1 MAQPS
6 ELIQRFN
13 PHVLHPPETEQAT
26 RYAISFVEPLF
37 SLSQRME
44 IDGQAKDSAVRYP
57 AWALFWYAGC
67 VSAIMRTLPDVDP
80 WSTRYPLVTPPL
92 SSQARNSSTPRFG
105 SWRDVVDLTPPV
117 RDDIDTDMDLSFFSD
132 EISDDS
138 AKVLVAGP
146 RGWLTTA
153 NVLADAAAPD
163 GEYLFSVGDGALRW
177 AVGRRRQYAGH
188 GDTFPT
194 TAIIQAATNATSII
208 KGYDEPL
215 EAMDVLVQ
223 REKFSNMAYVPIEDE
238 F

>member
-1 MAQPS
+1 
-6 ELIQRFN
+6 
-13 PHVLHPPETEQAT
+13 
-26 RYAISFVEPLF
+26 
-37 SLSQRME
+37 
-44 IDGQAKDSAVRYP
+44 
-57 AWALFWYAGC
+57 
-67 VSAIMRTLPDVDP
+67 
-80 WSTRYPLVTPPL
+80 
-92 SSQARNSSTPRFG
+92 
-105 SWRDVVDLTPPV
+105 
-117 RDDIDTDMDLSFFSD
+117 MDLSFFSD